1 MMVVKM
7 KNRHLFRQPAED
19 LGMTLHWG
27 RDRLTV
33 TNPETGSAMWWHY
46 TNFSSPRVLAEVVR
60 EALLSHPLWLR
71 EAMRPR
77 SAEAFHSAGP
87 SGVGLQNRI
96 IDRLNSDERKAPSRR
111 APRR

>member
-1 MMVVKM
+1 MMVVK
-7 KNRHLFRQPAED
+7 KNRHLFRQPAAD
-19 LGMTLHWG
+19 LGLTLHWG

-33 TNPETGSAMWWHY
+33 TNPETGSSMWWHY

-71 EAMRPR
+71 DASR

-96 IDRLNSDERKAPSRR
+96 IDRLNSEERKAPSRR